1 MGDIFYQLT
10 SKRMD
15 EKVVSYAESHD
26 QALVGDKTIIF
37 RLIDKEMY
45 FSMRKDQPNLIVD
58 RGIALHKM
66 IRLAT
71 LSCAGG
77 SYLNFMGNEFGH
89 PEWIDFP
96 REGNSWSYRHARRIW
111 SIATDPEL
119 RFHWL
124 LDFDY
129 DLVGLVRNHRILDI
143 PRSTWSGKKTTTRC
157 SPTIAARGSSYS
169 TSTR

>member
-1 MGDIFYQLT
+1 
-10 SKRMD
+10 MD

-45 FSMRKDQPNLIVD
+45 FSMRKDQPNLTVD

-66 IRLAT
+66 IRLVT

-77 SYLNFMGNEFGH
+77 AYLNFMGNEFGH

-96 REGNSWSYRHARRIW
+96 VKE
-111 SIATDPEL
+111 
-119 RFHWL
+119 
-124 LDFDY
+124 
-129 DLVGLVRNHRILDI
+129 
-143 PRSTWSGKKTTTRC
+143 TTGPTAMPAGFGA
-157 SPTIAARGSSYS
+157 SPPTQN
-169 TSTR
+169 